1 MPVRSSEAV
10 WKGDLQTG
18 SGDMTIGDGLYQ
30 GAYSFASRFEQGEGT
45 NPEELLGAA
54 SAGCYAMALS
64 NNLAEEGFEPDRVHA
79 VASVHLEDGEI
90 SLIEFDVDAAVPEID
105 EEAFLEAA
113 EEAKT
118 NCPVSQAL
126 AGVDEFALDATLE

>member
-18 SGDMTIGDGLYQ
+18 SGDVTIGDGLYQ
-30 GAYSFASRFEQGEGT
+30 GAYSFASRFKEGEGT

-54 SAGCYAMALS
+54 CAGCYAMALS
-64 NNLAEEGFEPDRVHA
+64 NNLDEAGFEPERVHA
-79 VASVHLEDGEI
+79 VANVHLEDGEI
-90 SLIEFDVDAAVPEID
+90 TLIEFEVEATVPGIDEDAFLDAAED
-105 EEAFLEAA
+105 
-113 EEAKT
+113 AKA

-126 AGVDEFALDATLE
+126 AGVPEFALHATLN